1 MPGSRLD
8 ALRADDA
15 IAQELAD
22 LDDARAAVAAIRVAR
37 VPPHQHLSRIWSIV
51 PPRSRLALWCQW
63 LGFSKA
69 EVAAAQ
75 FRAPIR
81 VAADVAHAIRKLAPN
96 MPSALGVALAVLESC
111 GIVLDGD
118 SLAILC
124 TFAAQCRFPRP
135 VS

>member
-8 ALRADDA
+8 ALRADAA

-22 LDDARAAVAAIRVAR
+22 LDDARATVAAIHVAR
-37 VPPHQHLSRIWSIV
+37 VPPHHHLSRIWPIT
-51 PPRSRLALWCQW
+51 PPRSRLGVWCQW

-69 EVAAAQ
+69 DIAAAQ